1 MFYYKNNVS
10 LWSSGR
16 YFFMEIT
23 KSNRIIIKQIMYSL
37 SIAITSFLGDDGI
50 TAQLLHCFKSYLYR
64 ITPTSTLYNIY
75 LYISSKI
82 AKNADN
88 TKNRQVIFGL
98 VCFLF
103 LILFQI
109 TIHSYPTCVKFFTV
123 LFLPNIDQIVVN
135 LNAAVMDIF
144 TVIIINHNR

>member
-1 MFYYKNNVS
+1 
-10 LWSSGR
+10 
-16 YFFMEIT
+16 MEIT

-64 ITPTSTLYNIY
+64 IAPTSTLYNIY

-82 AKNADN
+82 AKTD
-88 TKNRQVIFGL
+88 KSFSDLSVSL
-98 VCFLF
+98 

-123 LFLPNIDQIVVN
+123 LFLPNIN
-135 LNAAVMDIF
+135 
-144 TVIIINHNR
+144 